1 MQDENNENDSE
12 KDVESVVAKVEAAGG
27 RNPGGTVEASGGR
40 YPAGTVEAKGGTN
53 PVGTEKAK
61 GGTNPGGTVEASGG
75 TNPTAKVEAAGGKN
89 PAGAVESLQF
99 KIANFRSEVSAK
111 NETIINLLE
120 KINWLEGRCH
130 KNDIWASCEAC
141 KDRDKF
147 ILVPKHGDFVKE
159 LSEKENQIKILGN
172 KVKTLKKVLIHKNVC
187 TYGLDIELSEDD
199 HENLKE
205 TVSKLEKDIAEH
217 VSKLSFKD
225 DTIHRLLEKNNRLER
240 KLENVEF
247 KVQSLQE
254 NLNKELGES
263 SKMKL
268 EKEAQL
274 VDVTEQLKMRCEELK
289 AEQLKTRGLTADLEA
304 EKVKLNEVKQQL
316 SNKNNTI
323 EELEKNKQDE
333 SKRFAKDILDLK
345 NQNIENLRNK
355 EEEHASATKKLEND
369 HKMTFQ
375 RINLELAEAN
385 NIREENL
392 AKIQDLEKQLS
403 RTQDSTETESNREK
417 NTLVKELKKQISILE
432 EEISQN
438 KNCWVKVESLVEEL
452 DNVRKDMFEEK
463 ISNVKLN
470 QQLSFANQKV
480 IHMDAE
486 QESSKN
492 RISLLQKKLES
503 LQSIISLNENKSKES
518 VLGDD
523 IKATLKEF
531 KEFLSSEK
539 KKDNVGDNEINM
551 NLVKELEEMKTR
563 NTYLER
569 QVHEDKDTITNLKSK
584 IEMKDQRIEELD
596 RLLRFADNK
605 ENDLNNV
612 IATKKELLDSFN
624 IETTTGEIRAGA
636 FQVMPSSRLV
646 NQNDYLEMKEKLTE
660 SQSANQALKH
670 ILEYKDEEISDLN
683 KQIEKYD
690 GKNDQ
695 VSSHAFRK

>member
-40 YPAGTVEAKGGTN
+40 YPAGTVE
-53 PVGTEKAK
+53 AK

>member
-1 MQDENNENDSE
+1 MTRKPARIFNRTELETDDESIDE
-12 KDVESVVAKVEAAGG
+12 ESD
-27 RNPGGTVEASGGR
+27 T
-40 YPAGTVEAKGGTN
+40 
-53 PVGTEKAK
+53 
-61 GGTNPGGTVEASGG
+61 
-75 TNPTAKVEAAGGKN
+75 
-89 PAGAVESLQF
+89 
-99 KIANFRSEVSAK
+99 
-111 NETIINLLE
+111 
-120 KINWLEGRCH
+120 
-130 KNDIWASCEAC
+130 
-141 KDRDKF
+141 
-147 ILVPKHGDFVKE
+147 
-159 LSEKENQIKILGN
+159 
-172 KVKTLKKVLIHKNVC
+172 
-187 TYGLDIELSEDD
+187 ELSEDD

-470 QQLSFANQKV
+470 QHLSFANQKV
-480 IHMDAE
+480 IHMSAE

-695 VSSHAFRK
+695 VSKHAFRK

>member
-40 YPAGTVEAKGGTN
+40 YPAGTVE
-53 PVGTEKAK
+53 AK

-403 RTQDSTETESNREK
+403 RTQDSTETESNREN

-470 QQLSFANQKV
+470 QHLSFANQKV
-480 IHMDAE
+480 IHMSAE

>member
-40 YPAGTVEAKGGTN
+40 YPAGTVE
-53 PVGTEKAK
+53 AK

-172 KVKTLKKVLIHKNVC
+172 KVKTLKKVLIHENVC

-470 QQLSFANQKV
+470 QHLSFANQKV
-480 IHMDAE
+480 IHMSAE

-670 ILEYKDEEISDLN
+670 ILEYKDKEISDLN

-695 VSSHAFRK
+695 VSSHAFWK

>member
-40 YPAGTVEAKGGTN
+40 YPAGTVE
-53 PVGTEKAK
+53 AK

-172 KVKTLKKVLIHKNVC
+172 KVKTLKKVLIHENVC

-470 QQLSFANQKV
+470 QHLSFANQKV
-480 IHMDAE
+480 IHMSAE

-624 IETTTGEIRAGA
+624 IETTTGEDRAGT